1 MLPAKITSYLKNEL
15 NIDVRNTRSV
25 SGGSINR
32 AVKVTSKE
40 GDLFLK
46 WNGSAPDDFFEKEA
60 DGLNL
65 LKSAG
70 TGLRIPEVIA
80 TEKPVSGRPGFLLM
94 EYIDKGH
101 SGDSFAFGAELAA
114 LHQTRSEQFGLANDN
129 YIGSLPQSN
138 RQHTEWTT
146 FFYEERITPQLKMAI
161 DSNKMNSGILK
172 HCDRMA
178 SKLDGLFPPAK
189 PSLIL
194 GDLWGGNYLFDSNGA
209 AALID
214 PAVYFGHPEMD
225 LAFSKMFGGF
235 SADFYE
241 GYQSVTQIE
250 AEFSERVPVYNLY
263 PLLVHVNLFGAGYT
277 RRAEQIL
284 MRF

>member
-1 MLPAKITSYLKNEL
+1 
-15 NIDVRNTRSV
+15 
-25 SGGSINR
+25 
-32 AVKVTSKE
+32 
-40 GDLFLK
+40 LFLK

-60 DGLNL
+60 DGLKL

-80 TEKPVSGRPGFLLM
+80 AEMPVSGRPGFLLM
-94 EYIDKGH
+94 EYIDESHG
-101 SGDSFAFGAELAA
+101 GDSFAFGAELAA
-114 LHQTRSEQFGLANDN
+114 LHQTRSEQFGLAHDN
-129 YIGSLPQSN
+129 YIGSLPQTN
-138 RQHTEWTT
+138 RRHTEWTT
-146 FFYEERITPQLKMAI
+146 FFSEERITPQLKMAI

-172 HCDRMA
+172 HWDRMA
-178 SKLDGLFPPAK
+178 SKLDDLFPPAK
-189 PSLIL
+189 PSLIH
-194 GDLWGGNYLFDSNGA
+194 GDLWGGNYLFDSNDS

-235 SADFYE
+235 SADFYD

-277 RRAEQIL
+277 RQAEQIL
-284 MRF
+284 KNF